1 MKDTIPIPI
10 SDDGKYDLQKQKEL
24 ADKYE
29 QIDDI
34 KKSISQKI
42 LTLSEIV
49 VLQEGSIEMARE
61 KKDGRHI
68 NLYIEREIIESLE
81 KYCEKVGQ
89 TKTVAIERALKQY
102 LAEFQKDKEK

>member
-1 MKDTIPIPI
+1 
-10 SDDGKYDLQKQKEL
+10 
-24 ADKYE
+24 
-29 QIDDI
+29 
-34 KKSISQKI
+34 
-42 LTLSEIV
+42 
-49 VLQEGSIEMARE
+49 MARE

-81 KYCEKVGQ
+81 KHCEKVGQ